1 MIEPA
6 STLDMDDDTRGRM
19 ITRCVAYMTQ
29 RKIPIR
35 DTRAVTRLL
44 ASPAA
49 EFRPARILRL
59 QHCGGTQIHARGP
72 VESIAT
78 RRHRTS
84 NPRIITCMT

>member
-1 MIEPA
+1 MVEQGQGQQ
-6 STLDMDDDTRGRM
+6 STRRLADHADTRGHGH
-19 ITRCVAYMTQ
+19 
-29 RKIPIR
+29 
-35 DTRAVTRLL
+35 RLV
-44 ASPAA
+44 PAA

-78 RRHRTS
+78 RQHRTS

>member
-1 MIEPA
+1 ME
-6 STLDMDDDTRGRM
+6 RGCR
-19 ITRCVAYMTQ
+19 
-29 RKIPIR
+29 PIR
-35 DTRAVTRLL
+35 SARGTWSNKDRGSSPPGGWPTMRIRVVT
-44 ASPAA
+44 AIGSCPAA

-78 RRHRTS
+78 RQHRTS